1 MNLNKIKIK
10 GLFVNMSRTNNN
22 KAKNCTLDNV
32 ITFNDETI
40 RNIG

>member
-1 MNLNKIKIK
+1 
-10 GLFVNMSRTNNN
+10 MSRTNNN

-40 RNIG
+40 RNMG